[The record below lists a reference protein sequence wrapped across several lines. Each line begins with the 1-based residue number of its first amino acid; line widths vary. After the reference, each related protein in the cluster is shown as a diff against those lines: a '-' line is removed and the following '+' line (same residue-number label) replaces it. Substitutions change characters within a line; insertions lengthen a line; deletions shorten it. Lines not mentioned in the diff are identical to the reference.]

1 MTQLLLTGNEETVP
15 LPSAG
20 RGAVDVALNEV
31 GFDLSNEVPV
41 FKPDVVSFTG
51 TDADDDNT
59 AFDEVKDAELDVKAG
74 VGVDALL
81 VSFIAWASVSFLT
94 FILALLSPVE
104 DAAVVPLEDDV
115 PSVVDMGA
123 PLASSS
129 APK

>member
-41 FKPDVVSFTG
+41 FNPDVVSFTG

-74 VGVDALL
+74 VDVDALL